1 MANLQ
6 DILQS
11 AQGGKAA
18 ENLAERFGITPEQA
32 SAAIQA
38 LTPAFSTGLQQAIQ
52 NPSSLTTIIGQL
64 TAGLHQAS
72 FQNPD
77 SAHSEAAVAG
87 GSTILNQIFGN
98 SSVTGEIAQ
107 QAARVTGLRP
117 DLIMQMAPVIATMMA
132 GGLANSLKSQGF
144 SNILGQLGGAISSG
158 GGKSGLC
165 RGARRP
171 IQLVHGDVQRDH
183 RRSNDE
189 RGCPERSS
197 SSRLLAAHAATGTSR
212 PAASSR
218 DWRHPQT
225 LIPSPRVQFRFDAI
239 GPYMF
244 ALRFVPIA
252 RAPATMVIER
262 NTASKQYSISVAP
275 L

>member
-98 SSVTGEIAQ
+98 ASVTGEIAQ

-158 GGKSGLC
+158 GGSPASAGGLAGLFSSFMGMFSAITGVQTTSG
-165 RGARRP
+165 
-171 IQLVHGDVQRDH
+171 D
-183 RRSNDE
+183 
-189 RGCPERSS
+189 
-197 SSRLLAAHAATGTSR
+197 
-212 PAASSR
+212 
-218 DWRHPQT
+218 
-225 LIPSPRVQFRFDAI
+225 
-239 GPYMF
+239 
-244 ALRFVPIA
+244 A
-252 RAPATMVIER
+252 RAVKQLSTPCGACCNRDKSTRSIKPRLATSSNANSVSAGSVQVRRDRAVHVRIEVR
-262 NTASKQYSISVAP
+262 PDCACAGNNGDREEHRE
-275 L
+275 